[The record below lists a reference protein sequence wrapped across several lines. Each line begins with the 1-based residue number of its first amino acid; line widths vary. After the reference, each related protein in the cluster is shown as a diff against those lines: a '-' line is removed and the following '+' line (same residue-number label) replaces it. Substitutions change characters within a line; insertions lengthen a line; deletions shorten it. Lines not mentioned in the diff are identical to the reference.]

1 MKSIKVESKLMINTK
16 RFIGSFF
23 ICLIAFELGSM
34 KEHVLTGQILW
45 NFIDSHKLINNIRD
59 KQ

>member
-1 MKSIKVESKLMINTK
+1 MINTK